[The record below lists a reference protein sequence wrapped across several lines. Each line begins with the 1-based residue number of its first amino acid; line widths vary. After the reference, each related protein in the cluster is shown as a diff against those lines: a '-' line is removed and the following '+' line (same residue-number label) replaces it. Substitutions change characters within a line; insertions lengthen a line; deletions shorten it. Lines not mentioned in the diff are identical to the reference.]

1 MVTARVH
8 RLMDF
13 GAFVNIQD
21 DNGDL
26 HGEVCKAPESRFL
39 PVLIFE
45 PFVNAEQHAVHC
57 ACLVCDPT

>member
-13 GAFVNIQD
+13 GAFVYIQD

-26 HGEVCKAPESRFL
+26 HGEVCKPSKSGCL
-39 PVLIFE
+39 PVLIS
-45 PFVNAEQHAVHC
+45 
-57 ACLVCDPT
+57 